1 MLEDFHSQ
9 LGKGED
15 PLEVLKSSSRIILGM
30 LPYLAIVVLIFVS
43 MSLASEP
50 SDKQYTEA
58 TAWKGECQ
66 RYFRFRAPLVIFY
79 RDYTPTVWCAVEAQ
93 KILKEI
99 IPFDYKLDTR

>member
-99 IPFDYKLDTR
+99 TPFDYKLDTR

>member
-1 MLEDFHSQ
+1 VLEDFHTQ
-9 LGKGED
+9 FGKGED

-79 RDYTPTVWCAVEAQ
+79 RDYAPTVWCAVEAQ